1 MRIYISFSFSTRFLF
16 FIFCWRNIF
25 DVDGKYEILVEFY
38 VIVHFYNVKIY
49 PIIHFHFKIVVII
62 IMKEIVVIQ
71 F

>member
-1 MRIYISFSFSTRFLF
+1 M
-16 FIFCWRNIF
+16 
-25 DVDGKYEILVEFY
+25 
-38 VIVHFYNVKIY
+38 IVHFYNVKIY